1 MVTWEPLHTRDPGK
15 MWWSWRIMA
24 SPVGQKEVW
33 HPGTSRLRLWL
44 WLPRMLM
51 PPLWVSASLTLTSF
65 NITSPPAF
73 LSGQTRCLW
82 ESTLY
87 TVRHYISFLRAI
99 VSKCHNSGAYHN
111 RNVLS
116 HSFGVWIQGGGRA
129 MCPLKPGGRIL
140 CYFWGF
146 AGNPWLFLA
155 CRWITLISAPI
166 HHTAIFFPCVSVSV
180 FLLLF
185 F

>member
-1 MVTWEPLHTRDPGK
+1 MNRQINVCAAQSSKCLSFSHKEIGISA
-15 MWWSWRIMA
+15 WSRGNLSI
-24 SPVGQKEVW
+24 
-33 HPGTSRLRLWL
+33 PGTLERCDEAGELWHLQWDRKKHDAQVHPDFVCGL

-51 PPLWVSASLTLTSF
+51 PPLWVSASLTLMLF
-65 NITSPPAF
+65 NITCPPAF

-116 HSFGVWIQGGGRA
+116 HSFGV
-129 MCPLKPGGRIL
+129 
-140 CYFWGF
+140 
-146 AGNPWLFLA
+146 
-155 CRWITLISAPI
+155 
-166 HHTAIFFPCVSVSV
+166 
-180 FLLLF
+180 
-185 F
+185 